1 MKNILTG
8 EDLAIK
14 LEPVNAKE
22 HSRTFSLGPHFY
34 LKYEVYGIKI
44 GKKGLLEFFRNEPH
58 APYFVTQ
65 NTLCYFLLQI
75 VCIRVPGGPKNRKF

>member
-58 APYFVTQ
+58 APYFV
-65 NTLCYFLLQI
+65 
-75 VCIRVPGGPKNRKF
+75 PGGPKNLKISLMIYKIISTKVVKKF